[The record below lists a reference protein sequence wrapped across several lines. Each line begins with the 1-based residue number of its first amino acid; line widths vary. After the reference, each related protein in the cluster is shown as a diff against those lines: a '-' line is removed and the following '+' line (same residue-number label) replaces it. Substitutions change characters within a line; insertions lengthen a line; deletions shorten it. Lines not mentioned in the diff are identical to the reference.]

1 MMAHT
6 VEWKVRLYL
15 FEEEGTTKA
24 RVVLNTGTNE
34 FTGHGDA
41 HRNPADMDVPEIGD
55 ELAAGRAMHDL
66 GRQLVDVAERD
77 IEGVS
82 PPATGPSARPE
93 TGWPLPDEIRGG

>member
-1 MMAHT
+1 MPHT

-15 FEEEGTTKA
+15 FEEEGSTKV
-24 RVVLNTGTNE
+24 RVVLNTGTTE
-34 FTGHGDA
+34 FTGRGA
-41 HRNPADMDVPEIGD
+41 AYRNGADTDVPEIGD

-82 PPATGPSARPE
+82 PPLAGRNARPE
-93 TGWPLPDEIRGG
+93 PRWPLPDQMQGG